1 MTDIIPNLEKYIRDT
16 GLPNLNSFKNNNIRL
31 VKDYIVRFETA
42 KEAEGHLQDAFTVA
56 YYNVKPSSSRSG
68 GTLNID
74 VLFEEAKTE
83 NVIRVESLRILRA
96 GVTRASSQ
104 LKRNEERSHE
114 DLSVSD
120 TC

>member
-16 GLPNLNSFKNNNIRL
+16 GLPNPNSFKNNNIRL

-56 YYNVKPSSSRSG
+56 YCNVKPSSSRSG
-68 GTLNID
+68 GTLIID

-104 LKRNEERSHE
+104 LKRNE
-114 DLSVSD
+114 V
-120 TC
+120 TI